1 MKLFPVSSNKSKVG
15 AEFDVALSINSFDIW
30 WQDQENGDDSCVW
43 TISIE
48 VNGAEVSNDES
59 DCQDDG
65 TELIKRTH
73 NLATSVELVAGILLE

>member
-1 MKLFPVSSNKSKVG
+1 MLVLGQVNPV
-15 AEFDVALSINSFDIW
+15 EFDLALSINSFDIW
-30 WQDQENGDDSCVW
+30 WQNQENGDDSCVW

-65 TELIKRTH
+65 TELTKRTH
-73 NLATSVELVAGILLE
+73 NLATSVRLSSWRYYWN